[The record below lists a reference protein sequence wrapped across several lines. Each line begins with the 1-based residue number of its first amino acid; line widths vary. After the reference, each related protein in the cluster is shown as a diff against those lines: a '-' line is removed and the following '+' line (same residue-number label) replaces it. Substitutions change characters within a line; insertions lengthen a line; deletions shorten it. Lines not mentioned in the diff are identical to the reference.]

1 MAVDEQQWQQFVK
14 PWRSTLPTT
23 ANGPVG
29 CLECRMTGYK
39 GRVAIYEMLTISPTM
54 RQLVDNQTPA
64 SAIRQQG
71 IHDGMRPLR
80 ISGALKV
87 GQGVTT
93 MEEVVKVTP
102 PASADEV

>member
-1 MAVDEQQWQQFVK
+1 
-14 PWRSTLPTT
+14 
-23 ANGPVG
+23 
-29 CLECRMTGYK
+29 MTGYK

-54 RQLVDNQTPA
+54 RQLVDTQTPA
-64 SAIRQQG
+64 SAIRQQA
-71 IHDGMRPLR
+71 IRDGMRPLR